1 MDTHQLRVHLHR
13 DDGGLTFVGIRI
25 VIADEH
31 LIFCE
36 ALSRCFDSVPGFE
49 VVGSVGER
57 SAVLPTVAGGS
68 AGVLVA
74 SEGLIGQ
81 PWGLADE
88 MRRRLPTCGIALI
101 ASRPNKALANRALEA
116 GVLSVVPK
124 DARLPQLIQA
134 IRGVAAGAR
143 SISPEMLKPPERGVM
158 ARKLNDRELEILR
171 STVTGA
177 SLKEISRELYLAPGT
192 VRNLASS
199 AIRKL
204 TARNRFDAAR
214 IAQEH
219 GWI

>member
-1 MDTHQLRVHLHR
+1 M
-13 DDGGLTFVGIRI
+13 
-25 VIADEH
+25 IADEH

-36 ALSRCFDSVPGFE
+36 ALGRCFDSVPGFE

-57 SAVLPTVAGGS
+57 GEVLAAVADGG

-74 SEGLIGQ
+74 SEVLIGH

-88 MRRRLPTCGIALI
+88 IRRRVPSCGITLI
-101 ASRPNKALANRALEA
+101 ASKPSNTLTARALEA

-124 DARLPQLIQA
+124 EARLPQLINA
-134 IRGVAAGAR
+134 VRSVAAGSKAV
-143 SISPEMLKPPERGVM
+143 SPDMVRPPEPAM

-214 IAQEH
+214 IAKEH

>member
-1 MDTHQLRVHLHR
+1 M
-13 DDGGLTFVGIRI
+13 GIRI

-31 LIFCE
+31 LIFSE
-36 ALSRCFDSVPGFE
+36 ALSKCFESVPGFE
-49 VVGSVGER
+49 VVGAVGER
-57 SAVLPTVAGGS
+57 SGVIPAASTGG
-68 AGVLVA
+68 AAVLVA
-74 SEGLIGQ
+74 SEALIGQ

-88 MRRRLPTCGIALI
+88 MRRRVPSCGIALI
-101 ASRPNKALANRALEA
+101 ASRPNKALASRALEA

-124 DARLPQLIQA
+124 EASLPQLIKA

-143 SISPEMLKPPERGVM
+143 TISPDLLGPPEHVSM
-158 ARKLNDRELEILR
+158 ARTLNDRELEILR

-214 IAQEH
+214 IAREH